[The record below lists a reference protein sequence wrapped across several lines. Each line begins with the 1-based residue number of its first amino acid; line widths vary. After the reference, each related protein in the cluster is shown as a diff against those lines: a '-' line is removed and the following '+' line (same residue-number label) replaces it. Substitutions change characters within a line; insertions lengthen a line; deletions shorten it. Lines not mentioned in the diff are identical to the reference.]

1 MVAFT
6 APQRDIEFLLF
17 DLFGMESTWANTPAL
32 ADVSAELARAV
43 VNEGGR
49 IASEVLAPLN
59 QSGDEEGCRIEDGA
73 VTVPKGFGAAFN
85 ELAQGGWLSLAGNP
99 EYGGQGMPKTLSC
112 VLEEMFY
119 GSNSSLYLYG
129 TLTVGAAMC
138 IDAHGSDE
146 QKREY
151 LPKLYSGEWTGAMA
165 LTEAHAGTDL
175 GIMRTRAEPNSDGS
189 YAITGTKIFISSG
202 DHDMADNIVHLVLA
216 RLPDAPP
223 GSKGISLFI
232 VPKFMPN
239 EDNSCGERN
248 SFAAGSIEHKMGIR
262 GSATCVINYDGATG
276 FLLGEA
282 HRGLAGMFTM
292 MNYERLS
299 IGIQGLGL
307 SELAYQN
314 AAAYAQDRL
323 QGRAPTGAQN
333 PEGPADSLL
342 VHPDVR
348 RMLLTVRA
356 YNEAGRAFA
365 LYVGQQLDQ
374 AKYSERAD
382 ERSVAQKKVDLLT
395 PIAKAYLSDRGFD
408 CAVLAQQV
416 LGGHGYIGEWGMEQI
431 VRDARIAQIYEGANG
446 IQALDLIGRKML
458 RDGGQA
464 TNALIAE
471 MRSTVAPAEFAEG
484 LKAAIDS
491 LAEATESVLA
501 RSKDD
506 PALAGAVSVDYLELF
521 GLVLY
526 AWLWARMADA
536 APADEYGDNKRHTA
550 NYFFARLLPR
560 HLSLTAAIKADS
572 NAVMGLP
579 NSAF

>member
-1 MVAFT
+1 MVSFA
-6 APQRDIEFLLF
+6 APQRDVEFLLF
-17 DLFGMESTWANTPAL
+17 DLFDMENVWAGMPAL
-32 ADVSAELARAV
+32 QDVNADLARAV

-59 QSGDEEGCRIEDGA
+59 QVGDTEGCTFEDGK
-73 VTVPKGFGAAFN
+73 VSVPAGFDGAFKA
-85 ELAQGGWLSLAGNP
+85 LAEGGWLGLSGNP
-99 EYGGQGMPKTLSC
+99 EFGGQGMPKALSC

-138 IDAHGSDE
+138 IDTHGTE
-146 QKREY
+146 AQKRAY

-175 GIMRTRAEPNSDGS
+175 GIMRTRAEPKGNGA

-232 VPKFMPN
+232 VPKFLSA
-239 EDNSCGERN
+239 DDDTASERN
-248 SFAAGSIEHKMGIR
+248 SFAAGSIEHKMGLK

-276 FLLGEA
+276 FLLGEE
-282 HRGLAGMFTM
+282 HKGLAGMFTM

-299 IGIQGLGL
+299 VGIQGLGL

-314 AAAYAQDRL
+314 AAAYARDRL
-323 QGRAPTGAQN
+323 QGRSPHGPAN
-333 PEGPADSLL
+333 PGGPADSLL

-365 LYVGQQLDQ
+365 LYVGQQLDA
-374 AKYSERAD
+374 AKYAD
-382 ERSVAQKKVDLLT
+382 NGTAEAAQARVELLT
-395 PIAKAYLSDRGFD
+395 PIAKAYLSDRGFE

-416 LGGHGYIGEWGMEQI
+416 LGGHGYIGEWGLEQI

-446 IQALDLIGRKML
+446 VQALDLVGRKML
-458 RDGGQA
+458 RDGGKEALSLVADMRASDVPSELQAGLDAAITSLEAA
-464 TNALIAE
+464 TN
-471 MRSTVAPAEFAEG
+471 
-484 LKAAIDS
+484 
-491 LAEATESVLA
+491 SVLS
-501 RSKDD
+501 RSKSD
-506 PALAGAVSVDYLELF
+506 PALAGAVSADYLELF

-526 AWLWARMADA
+526 AWFWGRMAQA
-536 APADEYGDNKRHTA
+536 APQDDYGDNKRHTA
-550 NYFFARLLPR
+550 RYFFARLLPK
-560 HLSLTAAIKADS
+560 HLALLSSIEADAD
-572 NAVMGLP
+572 AVMGLP
-579 NSAF
+579 ADAF

>member
-17 DLFGMESTWANTPAL
+17 DLFGMDSAWANTPAL
-32 ADVSAELARAV
+32 ADVNAELARAV

-73 VTVPKGFGAAFN
+73 VTVPQGFGAAFS
-85 ELAQGGWLSLAGNP
+85 ELAQGGWLGLSGNP

-119 GSNSSLYLYG
+119 GSNSALYLYG

-138 IDAHGSDE
+138 IDAHGSE
-146 QKREY
+146 PQKRTY

-175 GIMRTRAEPNSDGS
+175 GIMRTRAEPMSNGA

-232 VPKFMPN
+232 VPKFLPT
-239 EDNSCGERN
+239 EDESSGERN
-248 SFAAGSIEHKMGIR
+248 SFAPGSLEHKMGIR
-262 GSATCVINYDGATG
+262 GSATCVMNYDGATG
-276 FLLGEA
+276 FLLGEENQ
-282 HRGLAGMFTM
+282 GLAGMFTM

-299 IGIQGLGL
+299 VGIQGLGL

-314 AAAYAQDRL
+314 AVAYARDRL
-323 QGRAPTGAQN
+323 QGRSPNGVQN
-333 PEGPADSLL
+333 SDGPADSLL

-374 AKYSERAD
+374 AKYAESAD
-382 ERSVAQKKVDLLT
+382 DKAAAQRKVELLT
-395 PIAKAYLSDRGFD
+395 PIAKAYLSDRGFE

-446 IQALDLIGRKML
+446 VQALDLIGRKML
-458 RDGGQA
+458 RDGGKA
-464 TNALIAE
+464 AMGLMAE
-471 MRSTVAPAEFAEG
+471 IRDTDTPLEFAAG
-484 LKAAIDS
+484 LTAAIDS
-491 LAEATESVLA
+491 LEAATQSVLV

-506 PALAGAVSVDYLELF
+506 AALAGAVSADYLELF

-526 AWLWARMADA
+526 AWLWARMAA
-536 APADEYGDNKRHTA
+536 SAPSDEYGDNKRQTA
-550 NYFFARLLPR
+550 NYFFARVLPK
-560 HLSLTAAIKADS
+560 HLSLVASIEADASAVMAMSADS
-572 NAVMGLP
+572 
-579 NSAF
+579 F